1 MISEHVGRRLFHALG
16 SLIPITYIIG
26 LVEWRYIVILTWVGL
41 GLAAV
46 LEFVRLFLGY
56 KFLSSLYRDYE
67 SENIAGYA
75 IGTTGI
81 FVAVNLF
88 GVLAEDPMIASVSIL
103 MLTIVDPIVGVMGT
117 GELRNIKPPHILATT
132 FLLSFLI
139 GVIFLSPLISAAGAL
154 GTTLADGAKLRIK
167 GYVIDDNLTIP
178 IYAGVLMTV
187 TKVLLR

>member
-1 MISEHVGRRLFHALG
+1 MISEHVERRLFHALG
-16 SLIPITYIIG
+16 SLIPITYILG
-26 LVEWRYIVILTWVGL
+26 VVEWKYIVILTWIGL

-75 IGTTGI
+75 IGTAGI

-88 GVLAEDPMIASVSIL
+88 GVLGEDPMIASVSIL
-103 MLTIVDPIVGVMGT
+103 MLTIADPVVGVMGT
-117 GELRNIKPPHILATT
+117 GELRHIKPPRILATM

-139 GVIFLSPLISAAGAL
+139 GVIFLPPSTSAAGAL
-154 GTTLADGAKLRIK
+154 GATVADGAKLRIK
-167 GYVIDDNLTIP
+167 SYVIDDNLTIP
-178 IYAGVLMTV
+178 IYSGVLMTV
-187 TKVLLR
+187 IKVLLR